1 MSLVAIT
8 KNESAGKVDAIA
20 FWPVITVKE
29 LRDDYRIYTAITDEA
44 CLKELELAYITVT
57 DALDEYAA
65 KKEREGVTTLEAL
78 ERDSERFRQVRLF
91 KQAVYSLAKQKISE
105 EYLDVDL
112 TRKAGSDKREEV
124 NNNTLTLNSDYNIAI
139 RKFLDKPSSF
149 VALV

>member
-8 KNESAGKVDAIA
+8 KNESSGKVDAIA

-29 LRDDYRIYTAITDEA
+29 LRDDYRIYTAVTNEA

-65 KKEREGVTTLEAL
+65 KKEREGITTLEAL

-124 NNNTLTLNSDYNIAI
+124 NDNTLTLNSDYNIAI

>member
-29 LRDDYRIYTAITDEA
+29 LRDDYRIYTAISDEA
-44 CLKELELAYITVT
+44 CLKSLELAYITVT
-57 DALDEYAA
+57 DALDDYAA
-65 KKEREGVTTLEAL
+65 KKEQEGIATLEAL

-124 NNNTLTLNSDYNIAI
+124 NDNTLTLNSDYNIAI

>member
-8 KNESAGKVDAIA
+8 KNESAGKVDAIT

-65 KKEREGVTTLEAL
+65 KKEREGITTLEAL
-78 ERDSERFRQVRLF
+78 ERNSERFRQVRLF

>member
-8 KNESAGKVDAIA
+8 KNESAGKVDAIT

>member
-20 FWPVITVKE
+20 FWPIITVKE
-29 LRDDYRIYTAITDEA
+29 LRDDYRIYTAVTDEA

-65 KKEREGVTTLEAL
+65 KKEREGITTLEAL

>member
-1 MSLVAIT
+1 MTLIAIT
-8 KNESAGKVDAIA
+8 ENESQGKIDVIP

-29 LRDDYRIYTAITDEA
+29 LRDDYRIYTAVNDEA

-57 DALDEYAA
+57 DALDGYAA
-65 KKEREGVTTLEAL
+65 KKEREGITTLEAL

-124 NNNTLTLNSDYNIAI
+124 NDNTLTLNSDYNIAI

-149 VALV
+149 VALI